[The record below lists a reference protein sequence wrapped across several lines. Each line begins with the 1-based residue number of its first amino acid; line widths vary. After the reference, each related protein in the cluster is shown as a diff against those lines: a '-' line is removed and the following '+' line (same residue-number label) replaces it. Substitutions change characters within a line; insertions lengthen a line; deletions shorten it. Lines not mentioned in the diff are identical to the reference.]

1 VQKNS
6 LAAAILLDEAVTL
19 LVVPSLDFALKT
31 HVFRMDDGLTFTL
44 SGRAAFGASVL
55 ERAIRHELR

>member
-1 VQKNS
+1 
-6 LAAAILLDEAVTL
+6 
-19 LVVPSLDFALKT
+19 LKT